1 MQISNEHFATE
12 STTMNNVDYSDGS
25 IRNQYEDFKY
35 MRKIKK
41 IKRSSAGNNLRDE
54 RRARMIQ
61 SKNDMKNAVKMA
73 KSAGSAVEY
82 KGPLSRATIVSSSF
96 NLFHKVNK

>member
-1 MQISNEHFATE
+1 
-12 STTMNNVDYSDGS
+12 MNNVDYSDGS

-96 NLFHKVNK
+96 NLFQLC